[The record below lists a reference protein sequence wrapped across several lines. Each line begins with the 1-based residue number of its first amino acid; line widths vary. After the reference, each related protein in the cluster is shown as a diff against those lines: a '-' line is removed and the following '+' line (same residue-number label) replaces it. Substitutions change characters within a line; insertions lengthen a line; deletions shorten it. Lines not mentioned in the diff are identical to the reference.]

1 MQEKNKRT
9 GDKTAP
15 LKINKSAVDRL
26 VNADK
31 KTYPKTN
38 VDPGRQYRSK
48 GFIDKIPSWIKAL
61 FIKFWF
67 NGAVCFFIF
76 WGLGQFIWGLDM
88 LVVMGVVLGMVNDL
102 LVNNTFHFFA
112 VTPGSNN
119 KWMMFPKRKFWTFF
133 ANIIYSTIVLFIV
146 VWIYSIINI
155 AYNTIMGTTNQIG
168 LGVEPVL
175 FGLMY
180 MAVDMLFVGMKNL
193 IIRIVSDAKEKAN
206 AK

>member
-1 MQEKNKRT
+1 MVEYIIFAKNVQNFLL
-9 GDKTAP
+9 GNIIH
-15 LKINKSAVDRL
+15 LL
-26 VNADK
+26 LL
-31 KTYPKTN
+31 
-38 VDPGRQYRSK
+38 PGVIAK
-48 GFIDKIPSWIKAL
+48 
-61 FIKFWF
+61 
-67 NGAVCFFIF
+67 
-76 WGLGQFIWGLDM
+76 
-88 LVVMGVVLGMVNDL
+88 
-102 LVNNTFHFFA
+102 
-112 VTPGSNN
+112 

-155 AYNTIMGTTNQIG
+155 AYNAIMGTTNQIG